1 MAEDMSD
8 LMKNLSSML
17 NGKEI
22 PKDVKGILENLTNP
36 SDKQKNSGTTENSS
50 NTIPPEMANLF
61 QTFLN
66 SEKKQ
71 DEKNSGSDNGFS
83 LDFETILKLKNIME
97 KMNSSGDDPRAN
109 LLLPLKPYLKEGRK
123 HKVDQYVQFLKM
135 EKMLEVLG
143 PLGGEKKK

>member
-61 QTFLN
+61 QTFL
-66 SEKKQ
+66 K
-71 DEKNSGSDNGFS
+71 
-83 LDFETILKLKNIME
+83 
-97 KMNSSGDDPRAN
+97 
-109 LLLPLKPYLKEGRK
+109 
-123 HKVDQYVQFLKM
+123 
-135 EKMLEVLG
+135 
-143 PLGGEKKK
+143 